1 MLEALEE
8 TANPIDW
15 QKLRS
20 QSGLRWFGL
29 GPTEESDQLYYPSM
43 ESDPWRAQPNSVLP
57 GRVTYVSDVVRGK
70 PRGVRQDLEAL
81 RRAARPLRRALIAE
95 ALHATGIPFGKNERV
110 NILSGLWYGFIL
122 NFETSSVEDTRGR
135 GFDGVRV
142 THAVHAAMAAAE
154 VPPEIS
160 LPAATPTTTESPE
173 TTERKLPTKRED
185 KVHAEKMSIM
195 REAIEEGYRPR
206 QSKHRN
212 ISLVDFTML
221 MESWYLQRQAEGN
234 QNKLAELD
242 GCALLPARRAP
253 VKRDDP
259 RPYFSKETIRKN
271 LEELAKDPVYE
282 PKLDS
287 AGRDDLEK
295 CFPSQARR
303 ASSGKGTPPR

>member
-1 MLEALEE
+1 MFEALKE
-8 TANPIDW
+8 TADPVDW
-15 QKLRS
+15 EEVRS
-20 QSGLRWFGL
+20 QRGLRLIGL
-29 GPTEESDQLYYPSM
+29 GPTMESDQPIK
-43 ESDPWRAQPNSVLP
+43 SDWSRESVLKNQP
-57 GRVTYVSDVVRGK
+57 SSILPSRVTYVAGMRQDLY
-70 PRGVRQDLEAL
+70 VRQDLAAL
-81 RRAARPLRRALIAE
+81 RRAARPLRRLLITE
-95 ALHATGIPFGKNERV
+95 ESHATGIPFGKNERV
-110 NILSGLWYGFIL
+110 DILSGLWRGFIL
-122 NFETSSVEDTRGR
+122 NFENSSVEDTRGR
-135 GFDGVRV
+135 GFDDVRI
-142 THAVHAAMAAAE
+142 THAIHAAMAAAE

-160 LPAATPTTTESPE
+160 LPAVTQTTTESPE